1 MRSKGLR
8 MKSRGLRMR
17 SKGLRMKS
25 RGLRMKSRGLR
36 MMVGGLRMMVGGT
49 VLRQAQDEGWGAQ
62 DDGWGARMKSIK
74 MRLPWPIRTGPFHCQ
89 PLFEPQWESGSPTP
103 SFSSQRE
110 SRALVVCNEGCAE
123 GKAQG
128 GMTPSTRRIFVAMTA
143 SAHSQGSG
151 FPLRRERRGWVTRGL
166 AV

>member
-1 MRSKGLR
+1 MGGRSFDRLRMKSEGLRMRSKGLR

-25 RGLRMKSRGLR
+25 RGLRM
-36 MMVGGLRMMVGGT
+36 MVGGM
-49 VLRQAQDEGWGAQ
+49 VLRRAQ
-62 DDGWGARMKSIK
+62 DDGWRARMKSIK

-128 GMTPSTRRIFVAMTA
+128 AMPPSTRGIFVAMTV

-151 FPLRRERRGWVTRGL
+151 FPLRRE
-166 AV
+166 